1 MYRCVDAYGGDVG
14 RVLFG
19 GKNRIQT
26 EQSKPMLDTFKKS
39 IQFAPV
45 GGVVGNLLIGRGVL
59 EQASAHV
66 AVIENRITSGALGV
80 VECDKLSSLFK
91 VAAAQKA
98 AIVLYIDSAGAR
110 VSEGLPALGAFRRMY
125 ASALKASLAGAP
137 MIAVIGTNCFGG
149 ASMLAALCGAR
160 YYSAQARLAM
170 SGPSILAA
178 ANGVSAIDAAF
189 HAMAEA
195 SIGTLGRT
203 QLDSLKERDFGV
215 LALPEI
221 DAPRWRHDALVS
233 RLRAAGQM
241 VSLVSGAGDAI
252 RRKDLALLYPEG
264 YELSQQDGIVVG
276 IANVDHQQIRLLGTL
291 DKRPIT
297 ALRASMLTEQIL
309 ALQRSP
315 PARLDILMDCETHS
329 AALNDEKV
337 MLSSFL
343 STLSQVL
350 MNLRN
355 AGTLVQTIVL
365 GRLGGG
371 IYVSLAAASSEVN
384 IVHGGEIQLLPAKT
398 IAAILGENS
407 PSTACFDDYRHAGVA
422 EREIKLGMTA

>member
-1 MYRCVDAYGGDVG
+1 
-14 RVLFG
+14 
-19 GKNRIQT
+19 
-26 EQSKPMLDTFKKS
+26 
-39 IQFAPV
+39 
-45 GGVVGNLLIGRGVL
+45 
-59 EQASAHV
+59 
-66 AVIENRITSGALGV
+66 
-80 VECDKLSSLFK
+80 
-91 VAAAQKA
+91 
-98 AIVLYIDSAGAR
+98 
-110 VSEGLPALGAFRRMY
+110 
-125 ASALKASLAGAP
+125 
-137 MIAVIGTNCFGG
+137 
-149 ASMLAALCGAR
+149 
-160 YYSAQARLAM
+160 
-170 SGPSILAA
+170 
-178 ANGVSAIDAAF
+178 
-189 HAMAEA
+189 
-195 SIGTLGRT
+195 
-203 QLDSLKERDFGV
+203 
-215 LALPEI
+215 
-221 DAPRWRHDALVS
+221 
-233 RLRAAGQM
+233 
-241 VSLVSGAGDAI
+241 
-252 RRKDLALLYPEG
+252 
-264 YELSQQDGIVVG
+264 LSQQDGIVVG